1 MPIDLTTQEREL
13 VKGLLEQEIEDIRA
27 ELRRTENHEY
37 RDNLKERE
45 RIVREA
51 LAKLTA

>member
-1 MPIDLTTQEREL
+1 MPIELTAVEKDL
-13 VKGLLEQEIEDIRA
+13 VKGVLEQELEDIRA

-45 RIVREA
+45 RVIREV
-51 LAKLTA
+51 LAKLPA

>member
-1 MPIDLTTQEREL
+1 MPIELEAAETEL
-13 VKGLLEQEIEDIRA
+13 VKGLLEQEIEDIRS

-45 RIVREA
+45 RVVREV
-51 LAKLTA
+51 LAKLSA